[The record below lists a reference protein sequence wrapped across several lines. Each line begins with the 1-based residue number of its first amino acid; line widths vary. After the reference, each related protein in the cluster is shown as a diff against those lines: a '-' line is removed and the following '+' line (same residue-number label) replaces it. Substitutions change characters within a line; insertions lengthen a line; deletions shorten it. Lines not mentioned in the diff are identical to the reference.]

1 MTPHFS
7 VITVSYNSEKTIEQ
21 TILSVLNQTYS
32 DYEYLIVDGGSTDAT
47 LEIIKC
53 YEGKFNG
60 RLRWVSEADSGIYF
74 AMNKG
79 IDLAKGKYIG
89 LLNSDDW
96 YEYNALEVVAGFTS
110 NNTDIIYGMLN
121 VYDDD
126 DKLLYVYANYVDKLP
141 QESLAHPS
149 TFVSQKCYK
158 NLGAYTTEYLSSS
171 DYEFFLRAF
180 NEGVNFKFV
189 ESILANFRCG
199 GMSSESLAYFETLKI
214 RKKYGYISNKVY
226 LNAMITLKTKTL
238 IKKIKSIFS

>member
-1 MTPHFS
+1 MTPLFS

-21 TILSVLNQTYS
+21 TILSVLNQTFL
-32 DYEYLIVDGGSTDAT
+32 DYEYLIIDGGSTDAT

-53 YEGKFNG
+53 YEEKFNG
-60 RLRWVSEADSGIYF
+60 RLRWVSEADNGIYY

-79 IDLAKGKYIG
+79 VDLAKGKYIG

-96 YEYNALEVVAGFTS
+96 YEHNALEIVAGFTS

-121 VYDDD
+121 VYDNDK
-126 DKLLYVYANYVDKLP
+126 KLLYVYANYVDKLP

-149 TFVSQKCYK
+149 TFVSKRCYK
-158 NLGAYTTEYLSSS
+158 NLGSYTTDYRSSS

-180 NEGVNFKFV
+180 NEGVNFRFI

-214 RKKYGYISNKVY
+214 RRMYGFISNKTY
-226 LNAMITLKTKTL
+226 INALITRKIKDF
-238 IKKIKSIFS
+238 IKKIRSLFS

>member
-1 MTPHFS
+1 MTPLFT

-21 TILSVLNQTYS
+21 TILSVLNQTFL
-32 DYEYLIVDGGSTDAT
+32 DYEYLIIDGGSTDST

-60 RLRWVSEADSGIYF
+60 RLRWVSEVDSGIYY

-96 YEYNALEVVAGFTS
+96 YEHNALEIVAGFTS
-110 NNTDIIYGMLN
+110 NKTDIIYGMLN
-121 VYDDD
+121 VYDNDE
-126 DKLLYVYANYVDKLP
+126 KLLYVYANYVDKLP

-158 NLGAYTTEYLSSS
+158 NLGTYTTEYRSSS

-214 RKKYGYISNKVY
+214 RKKYGYISNKTY
-226 LNAMITLKTKTL
+226 LNAIATRKTKNF